1 VLVHLAGGNDDGR
14 FYIDSSTGR
23 LSCSPLDRELVAA
36 YNLSITAVD
45 NGCPALS
52 SVTIIGVVVVDDNDN
67 DPIFQQVYYSAS
79 VPENSPVGTTVL
91 TLLALDLDEGLNGN
105 VTYSLSN
112 AADGVFDV
120 DPQTGVVTLIM

>member
-1 VLVHLAGGNDDGR
+1 VAGGNEDGR
-14 FYIDSSTGR
+14 FFLDSSTGR
-23 LSCSPLDRELVAA
+23 LSCAPLDRELVAA
-36 YNLSITAVD
+36 YNLSITAID
-45 NGCPALS
+45 NGSPAQS
-52 SVTIIGVVVVDDNDN
+52 SVTVIGVAVVDDNDN

-91 TLLALDLDEGLNGN
+91 TLVAFDLDEGLNGN

-120 DPQTGVVTLIM
+120 DQQTGVVTLLM